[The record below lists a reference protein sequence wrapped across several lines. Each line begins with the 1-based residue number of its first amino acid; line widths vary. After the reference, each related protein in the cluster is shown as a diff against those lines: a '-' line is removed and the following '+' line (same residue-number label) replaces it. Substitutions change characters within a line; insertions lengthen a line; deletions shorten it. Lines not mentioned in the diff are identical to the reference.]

1 MAVFG
6 VESKTLTFAKGNL
19 MSRDGLSVSLGGTVV
34 KNIGAPAQNGEP
46 FTIFM
51 APGGDHVFET
61 PKTWE
66 RVSERNPHCSCVR
79 CPHKRL
85 LVVDDDEDIILMLE
99 DRLEMMGYGVL
110 RATNGV
116 EALDVLGR
124 IPVDGVLLDI
134 EMPVLD
140 GLMLLRE
147 LQEQYMHV
155 PVIVMSAGSDPQK
168 FAQAIELGAMDYLK
182 KPIDTLLLIEKCERL
197 FG

>member
-1 MAVFG
+1 MEG
-6 VESKTLTFAKGNL
+6 ES
-19 MSRDGLSVSLGGTVV
+19 SLCHVNSQSTSPRSQGSHP
-34 KNIGAPAQNGEP
+34 ISAEMP
-46 FTIFM
+46 F
-51 APGGDHVFET
+51 
-61 PKTWE
+61 
-66 RVSERNPHCSCVR
+66 S
-79 CPHKRL
+79 HKRL
-85 LVVDDDEDIILMLE
+85 LVVDDNEDIHLLME
-99 DRLEMMGYGVL
+99 DRLETRGYGVI

-116 EALDVLGR
+116 EALDVLGM

-134 EMPVLD
+134 EMPVMD

-147 LQEQYMHV
+147 LQEQHIHV